1 MMTLSNEIKPRAR
14 DADSRITI
22 QTEDAEPSVDRT
34 CDEESVP
41 RKYLIFKS
49 QIAIN
54 KNYLQKETDIH
65 SS

>member
-1 MMTLSNEIKPRAR
+1 MMTLSTEIKPRAR
-14 DADSRITI
+14 DDESRITI

-41 RKYLIFKS
+41 RKYLSFKS